1 MPNCS
6 HLSQVHTKLFTVS
19 VIGLP
24 CSGKSCVCNRFV
36 FRHPDLYT
44 KDHHSIT
51 NDSGSQNVDGD
62 CWLYWGCVYRQIDED
77 IVKFQI
83 VEYTKFSDCV
93 SRPPPSYKRYDNAI
107 NEFLDYVRKSIE
119 IRLLSKNKLTYAYDK
134 YACESLNIGSCVESN
149 ELEIDGFILI
159 CDASNRASRTQCVD
173 AECLCNSTNLQEL
186 SNCFSKVRKPAVL
199 VLSKLD
205 NCDASKL
212 EGLDVI
218 QKSNELK
225 KIPVIGTSAH
235 VNVNIEEAFL
245 TLYKLMDSK
254 VRVNKLRHIPYA
266 EAVYK
271 RGQVVDS
278 ATHSF
283 TRLVF
288 ISLPE
293 FLTDWETFMVRYSH
307 HADVVNYIELV
318 GSSDAR
324 YKFESV
330 VKERFRTTKL
340 NLLNKISRILMHLLP
355 DLDDV
360 YGFSFEQI
368 VSYIRRH
375 EAFSLCF
382 QDNTYYDC
390 GAVRDHS
397 LRNDTRVPFHL
408 VIEPIIESENC
419 PLKQHVDHLANI
431 KRRHTEKAFLETSLF
446 HGFRSCRTSS
456 LNEGY
461 FNKDIAVILP
471 GQPLSDVKSNISS
484 LDLLALTK
492 EEISVIYKQ
501 FQLGLHIRAREDF
514 LDLLVEQTG
523 LFVKTVLVYL
533 NHLRD
538 NYQCITYA
546 LDSGDECFGELSS
559 NGNSHLLL
567 SRTLR
572 TSDQN
577 FNVQTVMPQYVSF
590 NQIKYLSAPPRGVKE
605 TQITWLS
612 GQLSVDS
619 RYQAMVYL
627 PSERQTLIIAYFD
640 LLIPAFDYN
649 RFISRSLSNDI
660 FTMDFKVQ
668 TPRNSVALSEMDSP
682 VTDDSSCID
691 LTSDYRFENLQL
703 ESSSVCSPCS
713 SISCGGCMDV
723 LFKHLAYEFFSS
735 NNVFSKEQSTN
746 SSEINSNYFCVNKR
760 ILSIPKSNISQ
771 ERSLSYL
778 PSSTYDHSPLILS
791 IAVACICTDTLAAH
805 AIINLLSCAGFCIFS
820 FTSKTTDHSIAHW
833 SEHYHDY
840 HQHYQQHINLKT
852 PTLSALEETGL
863 SNPLVLTATWPLPTA
878 RLLFTGLST
887 APISV
892 NSSNTPE
899 MNSSNILESHKIYD
913 GQVQVDLMSHHTL
926 LNKLLSYREN
936 VTNKYEQPE
945 DILLEENNMDS
956 NTVNSSFL
964 PYSGLILITS
974 APSTCDMEQDNELS
988 QETIA
993 VFSRMDSSKSHDAV
1007 DNKRNVVNS
1016 CEINIRECSSSPNLL
1031 SNINHS
1037 PSETECDP
1045 KVHIEYDHHPEF
1057 PCSLDQL
1064 CCMCCKLFCNKK
1076 ETTTL
1081 GCVCGQCCNC
1091 MHSLKN
1097 CNNSGLA
1104 HFRPDPSK
1112 DKRLYSG
1119 LICPHRRRSWKA
1131 RIAAINAIV
1140 NQIPK
1145 NIPHLVLLAESPDG
1159 CGKSENK
1166 STLDLPTSIYPASES
1181 VGSSTFSSRSFPDT
1195 PCDGNANSPSP
1206 SNHEYYS
1213 PDWMPVGT
1221 NILDHVISFLNHCWN
1236 KMSQNVPF
1244 KHLEKHKATTRR
1256 TPSNNSEILNSSN
1269 SRQIIETSNNTI
1281 QYSTEMSLNKSSSG
1295 GLLNTL
1301 SIASATGRK
1310 AVQSANQAL
1319 RKLSNSTK
1327 CHHNCKSSSANNSN
1341 GFPSS
1346 IDVHSNINTN
1356 ENTEIIHEQVS
1367 FLSNSKSKISESM
1380 CPMNIITT
1388 CNSSVTTTTSP
1399 SVSQVNRS
1407 SGEYNHAHKKLI
1419 GNGYPVQWT
1428 VGSSSVRTCRKE
1440 SYIRKATEILQNKG
1454 FHFKKIKNDKAAF
1467 PPTTLS
1473 NLVTD
1478 SNQSLLP
1485 IGVHGSEKESNCLHF
1500 DTPITKFYLANSPDK
1515 HLSCENHRD
1524 ILCSNKNSYIG
1535 LLDKWYCISDGP
1547 EDNRNV
1553 NKFDTRQVDIGS
1565 PSDTTATPI
1574 NVSTLSYLSICEDS
1588 TKELLKPVNELENSS
1603 ISTTTVFIDDNN
1615 TDNLM
1620 ITSKSSYSNH
1630 DCPIYSPLNGHS
1642 NDMLCAIHQ
1651 IENEKQDDVESI
1663 YEELIPIKGLSPQP
1677 TSSPLSASAG
1687 TGTNNAMH
1695 HSNDVMLPTPTT
1707 PINASNIDDEHIY
1720 MEPVDCLSYGCL
1732 ERYHI
1737 IPQKFKHFDLTINT
1751 SSVIVSNKQELN
1763 NSTSSIYSTSSVSS
1777 SNVSDSWIDSDV
1789 GCRHERY
1796 RSFSTPEGSSLSYD
1810 DNQTQYIVDSGS
1822 SVISS
1827 SNVNFSRNIPHP
1839 FCGNHLHYCSL
1850 RSNHPNGS
1858 HHELHLNSSSNTS
1871 PLKTRIHSTDAVFG
1885 TLTHYSTPIISSA
1898 SLTLSED
1905 LNENIITNSNKF
1917 LNFSTVRAQ
1926 SLPNPLSRS
1935 HHHHFWHHPKCPHY
1949 RIHRDSEDSGL
1960 GTASSSSSKFGC
1972 QQQFST
1978 DFNHIN
1984 YDYSKI
1990 NNIDA
1995 YRNSFEFLSQ
2005 QIPCKSYSPTDSCR
2019 FCSCCH
2025 CTTSYN
2031 NSSSSNSSIPSKPV
2045 FIDPTDFPTHYPES
2059 TSLTF
2064 PSHNNFLSV
2073 ITTSSTT
2080 TTTNTTSITHT
2091 SSRDIYRRN
2100 TYYQPTQSSCNHI
2113 SSTDAATKDFKRFF
2127 RNKPLKFF
2135 GHRLSLAAQPH
2146 LSPPSISAPNVPQ
2159 STPSSDSFP
2168 FPFVT
2173 PKKSMSIVS
2182 HFNPTV
2188 HSKPNLSTNY
2198 PVSTSLHFETQKL
2211 PRFRYRVL
2219 ST

>member
-1 MPNCS
+1 MPKCS

-36 FRHPDLYT
+36 FRHPDLYN
-44 KDHHSIT
+44 KDRHFI
-51 NDSGSQNVDGD
+51 NDSGFQNVDDD
-62 CWLYWGCVYRQIDED
+62 CWLYWGCVCRQIDED
-77 IVKFQI
+77 IVKFQV
-83 VEYTKFSDCV
+83 VEYTRFSDCV
-93 SRPPPSYKRYDNAI
+93 SCPLPSYTRCDNAI
-107 NEFLDYVRKSIE
+107 SEFLVYVRKNIE
-119 IRLLSKNKLTYAYDK
+119 IRLLSKSKLTYAFDK
-134 YACESLNIGSCVESN
+134 DACESLNVGDCVESS

-159 CDASNRASRTQCVD
+159 CDARTQCVD
-173 AECLCNSTNLQEL
+173 AECRCNSITLHEL
-186 SNCFSKVRKPAVL
+186 SNCLSKVRKPAVL

-205 NCDASKL
+205 DCDASKL
-212 EGLDVI
+212 ERLDVL

-235 VNVNIEEAFL
+235 ENVNIDEAFH

-254 VRVNKLRHIPYA
+254 IRVNKLRHIPYV

-271 RGQVVDS
+271 RGQMVDS
-278 ATHSF
+278 ATQSF
-283 TRLVF
+283 IRLVF
-288 ISLPE
+288 ISPPE

-307 HADVVNYIELV
+307 HADVVNYINLV
-318 GSSDAR
+318 GSSNAR
-324 YKFESV
+324 YKFETV

-340 NLLNKISRILMHLLP
+340 NLLDKIPRILMHLLP

-382 QDNTYYDC
+382 QDDTHYNCRTGC
-390 GAVRDHS
+390 DHS
-397 LRNDTRVPFHL
+397 LRDDTRVPFHL
-408 VIEPIIESENC
+408 VIEPIIESGNC
-419 PLKQHVDHLANI
+419 LLKQHVDHLTNI

-456 LNEGY
+456 LNEDY

-471 GQPLSDVKSNISS
+471 GQPLSDVKSNINS

-492 EEISVIYKQ
+492 EEISMIYKQ

-514 LDLLVEQTG
+514 LDLLVEQTE
-523 LFVKTVLVYL
+523 LFVKTVLGYL

-538 NYQCITYA
+538 NFQCVTYA
-546 LDSGDECFGELSS
+546 LDSGDEYFGELSS
-559 NGNSHLLL
+559 DVNPHLLL
-567 SRTLR
+567 SKTLR

-577 FNVQTVMPQYVSF
+577 FSVQTATPHYVSF

-640 LLIPAFDYN
+640 SLIPSFDYN
-649 RFISRSLSNDI
+649 GFMSRNLSNDI

-668 TPRNSVALSEMDSP
+668 TPRNSMTFSEMDSP
-682 VTDDSSCID
+682 VTGDSSCID
-691 LTSDYRFENLQL
+691 LTSDYRFENLRP
-703 ESSSVCSPCS
+703 ESSSVCLPCS

-723 LFKHLAYEFFSS
+723 LFKHLAYEYFFS

-746 SSEINSNYFCVNKR
+746 SSETNSNYFCLNKK

-771 ERSLSYL
+771 ERSPSYL

-805 AIINLLSCAGFCIFS
+805 ATINLLSCAGFCIFS
-820 FTSKTTDHSIAHW
+820 FISKTSDHSIDHR
-833 SEHYHDY
+833 SDHYHDY
-840 HQHYQQHINLKT
+840 RHHYQQYINLKP
-852 PTLSALEETGL
+852 PTLSALEETGI

-878 RLLFTGLST
+878 RLFFNGLSN

-892 NSSNTPE
+892 SSSNKSEINSSDD
-899 MNSSNILESHKIYD
+899 LEPHKIYD

-936 VTNKYEQPE
+936 VTSKYEQPE
-945 DILLEENNMDS
+945 DILLEVNNMDS

-974 APSTCDMEQDNELS
+974 SPSTCDTEQDNELS

-993 VFSRMDSSKSHDAV
+993 VFSPMDSSKSHGIV
-1007 DNKRNVVNS
+1007 DNKRNSVNS
-1016 CEINIRECSSSPNLL
+1016 CEINIHECSSSPNLL
-1031 SNINHS
+1031 LNNHHS
-1037 PSETECDP
+1037 PNETECDP
-1045 KVHIEYDHHPEF
+1045 KVHIEYDHPPEL

-1097 CNNSGLA
+1097 SNNNAFA
-1104 HFRPDPSK
+1104 HLKPDPSK

-1119 LICPHRRRSWKA
+1119 LICPHRKRSWKA

-1140 NQIPK
+1140 NQIPR
-1145 NIPHLVLLAESPDG
+1145 NIPHLVLLAESPDS

-1166 STLDLPTSIYPASES
+1166 STLDLPTCIYPVSES
-1181 VGSSTFSSRSFPDT
+1181 VGFSTFSSRSFSDT
-1195 PCDGNANSPSP
+1195 PCDGNANSSSP

-1221 NILDHVISFLNHCWN
+1221 NILDHVISFLSHCWN
-1236 KMSQNVPF
+1236 KMSQNMFF
-1244 KHLEKHKATTRR
+1244 KLVEKHKATTSR
-1256 TPSNNSEILNSSN
+1256 TPSNNSEILNNSN
-1269 SRQIIETSNNTI
+1269 SRHVTETSNHTD
-1281 QYSTEMSLNKSSSG
+1281 QYSTKMPLDKSVSG

-1319 RKLSNSTK
+1319 RKLPVSTK
-1327 CHHNCKSSSANNSN
+1327 CHHNCKSSLANNSN
-1341 GFPSS
+1341 GFLPSFV
-1346 IDVHSNINTN
+1346 DVHSKISTN

-1367 FLSNSKSKISESM
+1367 FLSNSKPKISESM
-1380 CPMNIITT
+1380 LSMNIITT
-1388 CNSSVTTTTSP
+1388 CNSSATTTTSP
-1399 SVSQVNRS
+1399 SVIQTNTS
-1407 SGEYNHAHKKLI
+1407 SGEYNHAHKKLN
-1419 GNGYPVQWT
+1419 GNKYPVQWT
-1428 VGSSSVRTCRKE
+1428 VGSSPVRACRKE
-1440 SYIRKATEILQNKG
+1440 SYIRKATGILQNKG
-1454 FHFKKIKNDKAAF
+1454 FHFKKIKNDKATL
-1467 PPTTLS
+1467 PSTTLS

-1478 SNQSLLP
+1478 SNQPSLP
-1485 IGVHGSEKESNCLHF
+1485 ISVPGSGKKSKCLHC
-1500 DTPITKFYLANSPDK
+1500 DTSITNLCLANSSDK
-1515 HLSCENHRD
+1515 LLSCENRRN
-1524 ILCSNKNSYIG
+1524 IPFSNNNSYTG
-1535 LLDKWYCISDGP
+1535 LPDKWYCISDGP
-1547 EDNRNV
+1547 EDNHNV
-1553 NKFDTRQVDIGS
+1553 NKLDGRQVHSGS
-1565 PSDTTATPI
+1565 LSDTTVAPI
-1574 NVSTLSYLSICEDS
+1574 DVSTLSYLSICEES

-1603 ISTTTVFIDDNN
+1603 VSTTAVFIDDNN
-1615 TDNLM
+1615 TDNSM
-1620 ITSKSSYSNH
+1620 VTSKSSYSNH
-1630 DCPIYSPLNGHS
+1630 DCLTYSSLRDHNS
-1642 NDMLCAIHQ
+1642 SDMLSAIQQ

-1663 YEELIPIKGLSPQP
+1663 YEELILIKGSSPQP
-1677 TSSPLSASAG
+1677 TSSLLSLSPCAG
-1687 TGTNNAMH
+1687 TDNAMH
-1695 HSNDVMLPTPTT
+1695 HSNDVISLTPAT

-1720 MEPVDCLSYGCL
+1720 MEPVDYLSYGCL

-1737 IPQKFKHFDLTINT
+1737 IPQKFTHFYTTVNA

-1763 NSTSSIYSTSSVSS
+1763 NSTSSICSTSSVSS
-1777 SNVSDSWIDSDV
+1777 SNVSDSRVDSDI
-1789 GCRHERY
+1789 GCRRERY

-1810 DNQTQYIVDSGS
+1810 DNQTQYIIGSGS
-1822 SVISS
+1822 SVTSS
-1827 SNVNFSRNIPHP
+1827 SNVNFSRNIPHS
-1839 FCGNHLHYCSL
+1839 FCGNNLHYCSV
-1850 RSNHPNGS
+1850 RSNYPNGS
-1858 HHELHLNSSSNTS
+1858 HHKLRLDFSSNTS

-1885 TLTHYSTPIISSA
+1885 TLTHYSTPIISSS

-1905 LNENIITNSNKF
+1905 LNENIITNHNKF

-1926 SLPNPLSRS
+1926 SLPNPLSRL

-1949 RIHRDSEDSGL
+1949 RFHRDSEDSGL
-1960 GTASSSSSKFGC
+1960 DTASSSSSKFGC
-1972 QQQFST
+1972 RQQFSK
-1978 DFNHIN
+1978 DCSHVN
-1984 YDYSKI
+1984 YYCSKI

-1995 YRNSFEFLSQ
+1995 HVNSLEFPPQ
-2005 QIPCKSYSPTDSCR
+2005 QIPCKSSSSTDSCLL
-2019 FCSCCH
+2019 CSCCH
-2025 CTTSYN
+2025 CTTSCN
-2031 NSSSSNSSIPSKPV
+2031 NSSSSNSSTPSKPI
-2045 FIDPTDFPTHYPES
+2045 FIDPTDFPTHHPES
-2059 TSLTF
+2059 TLLTF
-2064 PSHNNFLSV
+2064 PLHNNFLSV

-2080 TTTNTTSITHT
+2080 TTTNTTAITHT
-2091 SSRDIYRRN
+2091 SSSNIYRRN
-2100 TYYQPTQSSCNHI
+2100 TYCQPSQSSCNHN
-2113 SSTDAATKDFKRFF
+2113 SSTVAATKDFKWLF
-2127 RNKPLKFF
+2127 RHKPLKIF
-2135 GHRLSLAAQPH
+2135 GHRFSMETQPH
-2146 LSPPSISAPNVPQ
+2146 LSPPAISAPNVPQ
-2159 STPSSDSFP
+2159 ATPSSDSFP
-2168 FPFVT
+2168 FSFVT
-2173 PKKSMSIVS
+2173 PKKSMSIVN
-2182 HFNPTV
+2182 HFNSTV
-2188 HSKPNLSTNY
+2188 HSKPSLSTND

-2211 PRFRYRVL
+2211 PRHIR
-2219 ST
+2219 